1 LYDDIKHDRCTR
13 CHKKGHF
20 PRTPQKWEQR
30 FDSQKANYWVS
41 IGKWQAKATISTP
54 QTPKPP
60 NAGKGKGNM
69 PGKTGAVDRTG
80 LEKQQYMN
88 VIDCGSDSDDETENE
103 EHKDEYRPQLRTTLL
118 DDDETG
124 TVNTIPTPLH

>member
-1 LYDDIKHDRCTR
+1 
-13 CHKKGHF
+13 
-20 PRTPQKWEQR
+20 
-30 FDSQKANYWVS
+30 
-41 IGKWQAKATISTP
+41 
-54 QTPKPP
+54 
-60 NAGKGKGNM
+60 M